1 MDYHAKEKQLY
12 IADSQKLTIERQKLD
27 DGTREE
33 FLSKGAFTRTV
44 WRSTAVSAAIS
55 VGSKEKRT

>member
-1 MDYHAKEKQLY
+1 LY

-33 FLSKGAFTRTV
+33 FLSKGAFTRPV

-55 VGSKEKRT
+55 VGSKEKIS